1 MLLFVYC
8 CGDHRDPHV
17 LTHSCPARRSSDLY
31 GNAVAAAAD
40 GSCTPRLACLAAAGI
55 PRLVGRRTAQPAA
68 AALAWL
74 VWRWRGLA
82 PAATCRYAVELAPQR
97 QRCRAGELGRWR
109 GGTGRWRACPTGH
122 ARSEEHTSELQSLM
136 RISYAV
142 FCLKKKKK
150 ENTQQVSK

>member
-82 PAATCRYAVELAPQR
+82 
-97 QRCRAGELGRWR
+97 
-109 GGTGRWRACPTGH
+109 
-122 ARSEEHTSELQSLM
+122 RSEEHTSELQSLM
-136 RISYAV
+136 RLSYSV
-142 FCLKKKKK
+142 FCLKKKKTLIRRSYPVSCMNN
-150 ENTQQVSK
+150 NTANKNI